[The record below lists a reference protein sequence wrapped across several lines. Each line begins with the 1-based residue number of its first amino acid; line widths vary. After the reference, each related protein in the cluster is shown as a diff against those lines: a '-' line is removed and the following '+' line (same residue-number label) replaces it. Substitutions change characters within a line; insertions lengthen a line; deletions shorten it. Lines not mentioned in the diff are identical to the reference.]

1 MTVAIYARQSVERKD
16 SVSIETQI
24 EECKVRASRNDNI
37 QVYSDE
43 GFSGKNTER
52 PDLQRLLEDIECG
65 LIKKVIVYKLDRIS
79 RNTVDF
85 YNLFEFMKQHG
96 CSFVSLN
103 DGFDTSTAQGRFL
116 MGVLASFAQMEREN
130 TVLRVKDSY
139 YFRARTDGRWLGG
152 REPFGFSM
160 GKNAENKSTLIPNE
174 KIKLVEEFYQRYAN
188 DANTSLHQL
197 VAYARETFGIK
208 ISATQIRN
216 ILSNP
221 LYVKADKRLYDYYK
235 LKNVQFVNDVSEFN
249 GTRALQIVNKRDS
262 SNKKVVR
269 NDTSEWVAY
278 LANWQGV
285 VDSRTFITVQERLGQ
300 NKAYASS
307 NKSTNKMREL
317 SGLIKCSK
325 CGMGVKMKGKYGS
338 LSCIGRSEYRGLC
351 DASFRGIKLANIQ
364 ELVADEL
371 QNYFDNFNF
380 KVQEEE
386 QAKQQLKKK
395 IEKAKKDLDRLFDIA
410 LQSEVLE
417 RATLNRIEQKQ
428 KELTAL
434 ELEWSNGVFNTDK
447 IESRILRGPV
457 RLGRSMEVIN
467 YRELSTE
474 EKQSLLRIVVD
485 KILLNEDGTIEIV
498 WKD

>member
-1 MTVAIYARQSVERKD
+1 MTVAIYARQSVEKKD
-16 SVSIETQI
+16 SVSIDTQI
-24 EECKVRASRNDNI
+24 EECKTRASKNDNV
-37 QVYSDE
+37 QVYFDE

-52 PDLQRLLEDIECG
+52 PDLQRLLKDIEYG
-65 LIKKVIVYKLDRIS
+65 MIKKVIVYKLDRIS

-139 YFRARTDGRWLGG
+139 YYRARTDGRFLGG
-152 REPFGFSM
+152 REPTGYTK
-160 GKNAENKSTLIPNE
+160 GKNSENKSTLIPNE
-174 KIKLVEEFYQRYAN
+174 KIKLVEEFYRRYSS

-197 VAYARETFGIK
+197 VTYARETFDIK
-208 ISATQIRN
+208 ISSTQIRN

-235 LKNVQFVNDVSEFN
+235 LKNVQFVNDASEFN
-249 GTRALQIVNKRDS
+249 GTRALQIINKRDQ
-262 SNKKVVR
+262 SNKKVVL

-278 LANWQGV
+278 LANWNGV
-285 VDSRTFITVQERLGQ
+285 IDSRTFILVQERLGQ
-300 NKAYASS
+300 NKSFASS
-307 NKSTNKMREL
+307 NKSTNKMQEL
-317 SGLIKCSK
+317 SGLIKCAK
-325 CGMGVKMKGKYGS
+325 CGMGVKMKGTYGT

-351 DASFRGIKLANIQ
+351 DASFRGVKLANIQ

-371 QNYFDNFNF
+371 QDYFNSFNS
-380 KVQEEE
+380 KVQAEE
-386 QAKQQLKKK
+386 QAKQKLRREIDKTKQ
-395 IEKAKKDLDRLFDIA
+395 ELDRLLDIA
-410 LQSEVLE
+410 EQSEILQK
-417 RATLNRIEQKQ
+417 ATLDRIEKKQ
-428 KELTAL
+428 RQLTSL

-447 IESRILRGPV
+447 IESRILQGPI
-457 RLGRSMEVIN
+457 RLGKSMTVIN

-474 EKQSLLRIVVD
+474 QKQSLLRIVVD
-485 KILLNEDGTIEIV
+485 KILLNEDGTISIQ
-498 WKD
+498 WKE